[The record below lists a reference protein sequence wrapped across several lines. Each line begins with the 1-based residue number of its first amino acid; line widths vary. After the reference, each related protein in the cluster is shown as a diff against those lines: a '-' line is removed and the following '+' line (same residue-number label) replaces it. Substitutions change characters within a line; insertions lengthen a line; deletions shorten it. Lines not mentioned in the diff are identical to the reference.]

1 MVSNMVDARQE
12 RFMTVKEVSQFLR
25 IKVQT
30 VYDLLATGDLP
41 GTKFG
46 NAWRI
51 DRDQLEQKLRG
62 QK

>member
-1 MVSNMVDARQE
+1 MVDAPQE

-30 VYDLLATGDLP
+30 VYDLLATGDIP
-41 GTKFG
+41 GAKFG

-51 DRDQLEQKLRG
+51 DREKLEKKLEG
-62 QK
+62 K

>member
-1 MVSNMVDARQE
+1 MVDARQE

-25 IKVQT
+25 LKVQT
-30 VYDLLATGDLP
+30 VYDLLATGDIP

-46 NAWRI
+46 NSWRI
-51 DRDQLEQKLRG
+51 DREQLEQKLRG